1 MSFEYPKRD
10 IKTTADQAKKAKA
23 AIADDSMSLRF
34 EIENFLV

>member
-10 IKTTADQAKKAKA
+10 INTTTDHPKKGKG
-23 AIADDSMSLRF
+23 AIADDSMNLKF